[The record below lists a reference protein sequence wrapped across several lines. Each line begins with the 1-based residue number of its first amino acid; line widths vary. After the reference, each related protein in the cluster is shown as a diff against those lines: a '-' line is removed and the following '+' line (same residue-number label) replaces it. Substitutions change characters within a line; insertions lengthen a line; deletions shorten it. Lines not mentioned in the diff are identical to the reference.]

1 MSTYSAEKT
10 GLDFDMEY
18 KPHEASASTPELY
31 IDPVAQKKLLRKL
44 DLWIAPVMTIVFLSA
59 YLDRSNIGNAASA
72 GMVKDLGMTDGQ
84 LGSEFRDKAFSCD
97 ILTFLRCC
105 DALLCQL
112 RGSRNSLLSRSQKVP
127 PQ

>member
-1 MSTYSAEKT
+1 MSTYSAEKAEP
-10 GLDFDMEY
+10 DFDMEY
-18 KPHEASASTPELY
+18 KPHEALASTPELH

-84 LGSEFRDKAFSCD
+84 LGSELRDKAFSCH
-97 ILTFLRCC
+97 ILTFF
-105 DALLCQL
+105 
-112 RGSRNSLLSRSQKVP
+112 KMP
-127 PQ
+127 